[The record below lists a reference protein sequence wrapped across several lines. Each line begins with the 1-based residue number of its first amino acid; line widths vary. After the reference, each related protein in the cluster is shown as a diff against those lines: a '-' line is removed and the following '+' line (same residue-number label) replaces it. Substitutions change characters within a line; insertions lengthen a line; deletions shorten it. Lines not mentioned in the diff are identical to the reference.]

1 MNFAQASSYNT
12 CNHPKRHKHKTR
24 TMGFPV
30 EKHWNGLV
38 RQTGKTN
45 FGAQNSRYDHQTALG
60 TFLSPL
66 CRCTATL
73 SAAPTAMLPSTT
85 PMMWS
90 ATTATAR
97 CHSAAICSATL
108 SVAPTATLRSRM
120 PTRWSATTKSAQ
132 CPNAAKRS
140 ARTTHA
146 PTTTFRWMALRTSCV
161 LPPGAPTNCAASS
174 VSFAHRRRGFS
185 MRHLKDRP
193 DLYDNTSRFCA
204 RYRDTFRSTC
214 CDM

>member
-1 MNFAQASSYNT
+1 
-12 CNHPKRHKHKTR
+12 
-24 TMGFPV
+24 MGFPV
-30 EKHWNGLV
+30 EKHWNKLV
-38 RQTGKTN
+38 HQTEKTI

-60 TFLSPL
+60 IYHSHL
-66 CRCTATL
+66 CRCTATP
-73 SAAPTAMLPSTT
+73 SAAPTATLRSTT

-97 CHSAAICSATL
+97 CHSAAICSATP

-132 CPNAAKRS
+132 CPSAAKRS

-193 DLYDNTSRFCA
+193 DLYNNTSRFCA
-204 RYRDTFRSTC
+204 CYRDIFRSPC
-214 CDM
+214 RDM

>member
-1 MNFAQASSYNT
+1 MA
-12 CNHPKRHKHKTR
+12 
-24 TMGFPV
+24 FPV

-38 RQTGKTN
+38 RQTEKTIL
-45 FGAQNSRYDHQTALG
+45 GAQNSRIDHQTALG
-60 TFLSPL
+60 IYHSPL
-66 CRCTATL
+66 CRCTATP
-73 SAAPTAMLPSTT
+73 SAAPTVTLRSTT

-97 CHSAAICSATL
+97 YHSAAICSATP

-132 CPNAAKRS
+132 CPSAAKRS

-161 LPPGAPTNCAASS
+161 LPLGAPTTCAASS
-174 VSFAHRRRGFS
+174 VSFAHRRRGFH

-193 DLYDNTSRFCA
+193 DLYNNTSRFCA
-204 RYRDTFRSTC
+204 CYRDIFRSPC
-214 CDM
+214 RDM

>member
-1 MNFAQASSYNT
+1 MA
-12 CNHPKRHKHKTR
+12 
-24 TMGFPV
+24 FPV

-38 RQTGKTN
+38 RQTEKTN

-120 PTRWSATTKSAQ
+120 PTRWSATTKSAP
-132 CPNAAKRS
+132 CPSAAKHS

-146 PTTTFRWMALRTSCV
+146 PTTTFRWKALRTSCV

-204 RYRDTFRSTC
+204 CYRDIFRSPC
-214 CDM
+214 RDM

>member
-38 RQTGKTN
+38 RQTEKMN
-45 FGAQNSRYDHQTALG
+45 FGAQNNRYDHQTTLG
-60 TFLSPL
+60 IYHSPL
-66 CRCTATL
+66 CRCTATP
-73 SAAPTAMLPSTT
+73 SA
-85 PMMWS
+85 
-90 ATTATAR
+90 
-97 CHSAAICSATL
+97 
-108 SVAPTATLRSRM
+108 APTATLRSRM
-120 PTRWSATTKSAQ
+120 PTRCCATMKSAQ
-132 CPNAAKRS
+132 CPSAAKRS

-174 VSFAHRRRGFS
+174 VSFAHRRRGFH

-193 DLYDNTSRFCA
+193 DLCNNTSRFCA
-204 RYRDTFRSTC
+204 CYRDIFRSPC
-214 CDM
+214 RDM